1 MKYSE
6 LFEDNGV
13 NVVKSISVINMNQE
27 EMSNMNTNKLMKIGL
42 SALISTSMLAGCTK
56 KEISKTSEEQTPTVE
71 EESLSATLK
80 VWAPEEEVGKDSWM
94 EKEIKAF
101 KKAHPKW
108 DLTIETEAVAFAD
121 VKNKLAENA
130 ENLPDVYLYDSNDLP
145 SLIETNAIA
154 ELGGETLNT
163 IENENSSTIV
173 NTVTYDGAVYGVP
186 YTSSDTWC
194 MYYDKSV
201 FGEDV
206 VKNIDAMLK
215 KGKVGFSLL
224 DGKYISA
231 FYFGAGMNSAVD
243 FASENATAVT
253 DYLVDLKNSKNFVN
267 STEDPATLL
276 KNGTVNAVFASTSD
290 YASMEEALGKEN
302 IAVCAMPEYTLNGK
316 EVQLKT
322 TVSTKAAAVVPT
334 SKSIKAAVAFA
345 GFLGSAQSQL
355 NHYDKWHVFPVNM
368 SIETDDAAIKTQI
381 DALQNTSIVLTSQNS
396 DVSRFEKMGNDIA
409 SGVVKHTVV
418 EQPVEENSTSNE

>member
-6 LFEDNGV
+6 LFGDNGV
-13 NVVKSISVINMNQE
+13 NVVKSISVMNMNQE

-56 KEISKTSEEQTPTVE
+56 KESSKTSEEQTSTVE

-80 VWAPEEEVGKDSWM
+80 VWAPEEETGKD
-94 EKEIKAF
+94 
-101 KKAHPKW
+101 AHPKW

-121 VKNKLAENA
+121 VKNKLAEN
-130 ENLPDVYLYDSNDLP
+130 LPDVYLYDSNDLP
-145 SLIETNAIA
+145 SLIEANAIA

-224 DGKYISA
+224 DGRYISA

-267 STEDPATLL
+267 SKEDPTTLL

-302 IAVCAMPEYTLNGK
+302 IAVCAMPKYTLNGK

-345 GFLGSAQSQL
+345 GFLGSAQPQL
-355 NHYDKWHVFPVNM
+355 NHYDKWHVLPVNM
-368 SIETDDAAIKTQI
+368 SIETDDAAIKAQI

-396 DVSRFEKMGNDIA
+396 DVSRFEKMGSDIA
-409 SGVVKHTVV
+409 SGVVKRTVV

>member
-6 LFEDNGV
+6 LFGDNGV

-27 EMSNMNTNKLMKIGL
+27 GMSNMNTNKLMKIGL

-56 KEISKTSEEQTPTVE
+56 KEISKTSEEQTSTVE

-80 VWAPEEEVGKDSWM
+80 VWAPEEETGKDSWM

-121 VKNKLAENA
+121 VKNKLAEDA

-145 SLIETNAIA
+145 NLIEANGIA

-224 DGKYISA
+224 AGKYISA

-267 STEDPATLL
+267 SKEDPATLL

-290 YASMEEALGKEN
+290 FTSMEEALGKEN

-355 NHYDKWHVFPVNM
+355 NHYDKWHVLPVNM

-418 EQPVEENSTSNE
+418 EQPTEENTTSS

>member
-1 MKYSE
+1 M
-6 LFEDNGV
+6 
-13 NVVKSISVINMNQE
+13 
-27 EMSNMNTNKLMKIGL
+27 
-42 SALISTSMLAGCTK
+42 
-56 KEISKTSEEQTPTVE
+56 
-71 EESLSATLK
+71 
-80 VWAPEEEVGKDSWM
+80 
-94 EKEIKAF
+94 
-101 KKAHPKW
+101 
-108 DLTIETEAVAFAD
+108 
-121 VKNKLAENA
+121 KNKLAEDS
-130 ENLPDVYLYDSNDLP
+130 ENLHDVYLYDSNDLP
-145 SLIETNAIA
+145 SLIETNGIA

-163 IENENSSTIV
+163 IENENSPTIV

-231 FYFGAGMNSAVD
+231 FYFGAGMNSVVD

-267 STEDPATLL
+267 SKEDLATLL

-355 NHYDKWHVFPVNM
+355 NHYDKWHVLPVNM
-368 SIETDDAAIKTQI
+368 SIETDDAAIKAQI

-418 EQPVEENSTSNE
+418 EKPTEENTTSS

>member
-27 EMSNMNTNKLMKIGL
+27 GMSNMNTNKLMKIGL

-56 KEISKTSEEQTPTVE
+56 KETSKTSEEQTSTVE

-80 VWAPEEEVGKDSWM
+80 VWAPEEETGKDSWM

-101 KKAHPKW
+101 KKVHPKW

-121 VKNKLAENA
+121 VKNKLA

-163 IENENSSTIV
+163 IENENSPTIV

-186 YTSSDTWC
+186 YTSSDMGC
-194 MYYDKSV
+194 MYYDKRV

-267 STEDPATLL
+267 SKEDPATLL

-355 NHYDKWHVFPVNM
+355 NHYDKWHVLPVNM

-381 DALQNTSIVLTSQNS
+381 DALQNASIVLTSQNS
-396 DVSRFEKMGNDIA
+396 DVSCFGKMGSDIA
-409 SGVVKHTVV
+409 SGVVTHTVV
-418 EQPVEENSTSNE
+418 EQPTEENTTSS

>member
-56 KEISKTSEEQTPTVE
+56 KEISKTSEEQTSTVE

-80 VWAPEEEVGKDSWM
+80 VWAPEEETGKDSWM

-224 DGKYISA
+224 AGKYISA

-267 STEDPATLL
+267 SKEDPATLL

-355 NHYDKWHVFPVNM
+355 NHYDKWHVLPVNM

-418 EQPVEENSTSNE
+418 EQPTEENTTSS

>member
-13 NVVKSISVINMNQE
+13 NVVKSISVMNMNQE

-56 KEISKTSEEQTPTVE
+56 KETSKTSEEQTSTVE
-71 EESLSATLK
+71 EECLSATLK
-80 VWAPEEEVGKDSWM
+80 VWAPEEETGKGSWM

-121 VKNKLAENA
+121 VKNKLAEDA
-130 ENLPDVYLYDSNDLP
+130 ENLPDVYLFDSNDLS
-145 SLIETNAIA
+145 SLIEANAIA

-194 MYYDKSV
+194 MYYDKRV

-243 FASENATAVT
+243 FASENAMAVT

-267 STEDPATLL
+267 SKEDPATLL

-418 EQPVEENSTSNE
+418 EQPTEENTTSS

>member
-13 NVVKSISVINMNQE
+13 NVVKSISVMNMNQE
-27 EMSNMNTNKLMKIGL
+27 EVSNMNTNKLMKIGL
-42 SALISTSMLAGCTK
+42 SALISTSILAGCTK
-56 KEISKTSEEQTPTVE
+56 KETSKTSEEQTSTVE

-80 VWAPEEEVGKDSWM
+80 VWAPEEETGKGSWM

-121 VKNKLAENA
+121 VKNKLAEN
-130 ENLPDVYLYDSNDLP
+130 LPDVYLYDSNDLP
-145 SLIETNAIA
+145 SLIEANAIA

-224 DGKYISA
+224 DGRYISA
-231 FYFGAGMNSAVD
+231 FYFGAGMNSAVA

-267 STEDPATLL
+267 SKEDPTTLL

-302 IAVCAMPEYTLNGK
+302 IAVCAMPKYTLNGK

-345 GFLGSAQSQL
+345 GFVGSAQSQL
-355 NHYDKWHVFPVNM
+355 NHYDKWHVLPVNM
-368 SIETDDAAIKTQI
+368 SIETDDAAIKAQI
-381 DALQNTSIVLTSQNS
+381 DALQNASIVLTSQNS
-396 DVSRFEKMGNDIA
+396 DVSCFGKMGSDIA
-409 SGVVKHTVV
+409 SGVVKRTVV

>member
-27 EMSNMNTNKLMKIGL
+27 GMSNMNTNKLMKIGL

-56 KEISKTSEEQTPTVE
+56 KETSKTSEEQTSTVE

-80 VWAPEEEVGKDSWM
+80 VWAPEEETGKDSWM

-101 KKAHPKW
+101 KKVHPKW

-121 VKNKLAENA
+121 VKNKLA

-163 IENENSSTIV
+163 IENENSPTIV

-186 YTSSDTWC
+186 YTSSDMGC
-194 MYYDKSV
+194 MYYDKRV

-267 STEDPATLL
+267 SKEDPATLL

-355 NHYDKWHVFPVNM
+355 NHYDKWHVLPVNM

-381 DALQNTSIVLTSQNS
+381 DALQNTSIVLTAQNS

-409 SGVVKHTVV
+409 SGVVTHTVV
-418 EQPVEENSTSNE
+418 EQPTEENTTSS

>member
-1 MKYSE
+1 MC
-6 LFEDNGV
+6 
-13 NVVKSISVINMNQE
+13 
-27 EMSNMNTNKLMKIGL
+27 NMNTNKLMKIGL

-56 KEISKTSEEQTPTVE
+56 KEASKTSEEQTSTVE
-71 EESLSATLK
+71 EEALSATLK
-80 VWAPEEEVGKDSWM
+80 VWAPEEEAGKGSWM

-108 DLTIETEAVAFAD
+108 DVTIETEAVAFAD
-121 VKNKLAENA
+121 VKNKLAEDS
-130 ENLPDVYLYDSNDLP
+130 ENLPDVYLYDSNDLA
-145 SLIETNAIA
+145 SLIEANGIA

-163 IENENSSTIV
+163 IENENSSTVV
-173 NTVTYDGAVYGVP
+173 NTVIYDGAVYGVP

-206 VKNIDAMLK
+206 VKNIDAMLE
-215 KGKVGFSLL
+215 KGKIGFSLF
-224 DGKYISA
+224 DGRYISA
-231 FYFGAGMNSAVD
+231 FYFGAGMSSTVD

-267 STEDPATLL
+267 SKEDPATLL
-276 KNGTVNAVFASTSD
+276 KNVTVNAVFASTSD

-302 IAVCAMPEYTLNGK
+302 IAVCAMPKYTLNGK

-322 TVSTKAAAVVPT
+322 TISTKAAAVVPT

-345 GFLGSAQSQL
+345 SFLGSAQSQL
-355 NHYDKWHVFPVNM
+355 DHYDKWNVLPVNM
-368 SIETDDAAIKTQI
+368 SIETDDVAIKTQI
-381 DALQNTSIVLTSQNS
+381 DALQNASIVLTSQNS
-396 DVSRFEKMGNDIA
+396 DVSRFEKMGSDIA
-409 SGVVKHTVV
+409 NGVVKHTVV
-418 EQPVEENSTSNE
+418 EQSAEENSTSNE

>member
-1 MKYSE
+1 
-6 LFEDNGV
+6 
-13 NVVKSISVINMNQE
+13 MNQE
-27 EMSNMNTNKLMKIGL
+27 GMSNMNTNKLMKIGL

-56 KEISKTSEEQTPTVE
+56 KETSKTSEEQTSTVE

-80 VWAPEEEVGKDSWM
+80 VWAPEEETGKDSWM

-101 KKAHPKW
+101 KKVHPKW

-121 VKNKLAENA
+121 VKNKLA

-163 IENENSSTIV
+163 IENENSPTIV

-186 YTSSDTWC
+186 YTSSDMGC
-194 MYYDKSV
+194 MYYDKRV

-231 FYFGAGMNSAVD
+231 FYFGAGMNSTVD

-267 STEDPATLL
+267 SKEDPATLL

-302 IAVCAMPEYTLNGK
+302 IAVCAMPKYTLNGK

-355 NHYDKWHVFPVNM
+355 NHYDKWHVLPVNM

-381 DALQNTSIVLTSQNS
+381 DALQNASIVLTSQNS
-396 DVSRFEKMGNDIA
+396 DVSRFEKMGSDIA
-409 SGVVKHTVV
+409 SGVVTHTVV
-418 EQPVEENSTSNE
+418 EQPTEENTTSS

>member
-1 MKYSE
+1 M
-6 LFEDNGV
+6 
-13 NVVKSISVINMNQE
+13 NVVKSISIYKNQE
-27 EMSNMNTNKLMKIGL
+27 EMCNMNTNKLMKIGL

-56 KEISKTSEEQTPTVE
+56 KEASKTSEEQTSTVE
-71 EESLSATLK
+71 EEALSATLK
-80 VWAPEEEVGKDSWM
+80 VWAPEEAGKGSWM

-108 DLTIETEAVAFAD
+108 DVTIETESVVFAD
-121 VKNKLAENA
+121 VKNKLAEDT
-130 ENLPDVYLYDSNDLP
+130 ENLPDVYLFDSNDLA
-145 SLIETNAIA
+145 SLIEANDIA

-206 VKNIDAMLK
+206 VKNIDAMLE
-215 KGKVGFSLL
+215 KGKVGFSLF
-224 DGKYISA
+224 DGRYISA

-267 STEDPATLL
+267 SKEDPATLL

-302 IAVCAMPEYTLNGK
+302 IAVCAMPKYTLNGK

-345 GFLGSAQSQL
+345 SFLGSAQSQL
-355 NHYDKWHVFPVNM
+355 DHYDKWNVLPVNM
-368 SIETDDAAIKTQI
+368 SIETDDVAIKTQI
-381 DALQNTSIVLTSQNS
+381 DTLQNASIVSFPPQQTFHILL
-396 DVSRFEKMGNDIA
+396 
-409 SGVVKHTVV
+409 
-418 EQPVEENSTSNE
+418 

>member
-13 NVVKSISVINMNQE
+13 NVVKSISVMNMNQE

-56 KEISKTSEEQTPTVE
+56 KESSKTSEEQTSTVE

-80 VWAPEEEVGKDSWM
+80 VWAPEEETGKDSWI

-108 DLTIETEAVAFAD
+108 DLTIETEAVAFVD
-121 VKNKLAENA
+121 VKNKLAEDA

-194 MYYDKSV
+194 MYYDKRV

-206 VKNIDAMLK
+206 AKNIDAMLK

-267 STEDPATLL
+267 SKEDPATLL

-334 SKSIKAAVAFA
+334 SKSIKA
-345 GFLGSAQSQL
+345 
-355 NHYDKWHVFPVNM
+355 
-368 SIETDDAAIKTQI
+368 
-381 DALQNTSIVLTSQNS
+381 
-396 DVSRFEKMGNDIA
+396 
-409 SGVVKHTVV
+409 
-418 EQPVEENSTSNE
+418 

>member
-1 MKYSE
+1 
-6 LFEDNGV
+6 
-13 NVVKSISVINMNQE
+13 
-27 EMSNMNTNKLMKIGL
+27 MNTNKLMKIGL

-56 KEISKTSEEQTPTVE
+56 KETSKTSEEQTSTVE

-80 VWAPEEEVGKDSWM
+80 VWAPEEETGKDSWM

-101 KKAHPKW
+101 KKVHPKW

-121 VKNKLAENA
+121 VKNKLA

-163 IENENSSTIV
+163 IENENSPTIV

-186 YTSSDTWC
+186 YTSSDMGC
-194 MYYDKSV
+194 MYYDKRV

-267 STEDPATLL
+267 SKEDPATLL

-302 IAVCAMPEYTLNGK
+302 IAVCPMPKYTLNGK

-355 NHYDKWHVFPVNM
+355 NHYDKWHVLPVNM
-368 SIETDDAAIKTQI
+368 SIETDDAAIKAQI
-381 DALQNTSIVLTSQNS
+381 DALQNASIVLTSQNS
-396 DVSRFEKMGNDIA
+396 DVSCFGKMGNDIA

>member
-1 MKYSE
+1 
-6 LFEDNGV
+6 
-13 NVVKSISVINMNQE
+13 
-27 EMSNMNTNKLMKIGL
+27 
-42 SALISTSMLAGCTK
+42 
-56 KEISKTSEEQTPTVE
+56 
-71 EESLSATLK
+71 
-80 VWAPEEEVGKDSWM
+80 
-94 EKEIKAF
+94 
-101 KKAHPKW
+101 
-108 DLTIETEAVAFAD
+108 
-121 VKNKLAENA
+121 
-130 ENLPDVYLYDSNDLP
+130 
-145 SLIETNAIA
+145 
-154 ELGGETLNT
+154 
-163 IENENSSTIV
+163 
-173 NTVTYDGAVYGVP
+173 
-186 YTSSDTWC
+186 
-194 MYYDKSV
+194 
-201 FGEDV
+201 
-206 VKNIDAMLK
+206 
-215 KGKVGFSLL
+215 
-224 DGKYISA
+224 
-231 FYFGAGMNSAVD
+231 MNSAVD

-267 STEDPATLL
+267 SKEDPATLL

-355 NHYDKWHVFPVNM
+355 NHYDKWHVLPVNM